1 MILTLILAE
10 DLMDTSLAD
19 DFCIVENSFVVSEM
33 IHRVSTTLHISGF
46 AKTL

>member
-19 DFCIVENSFVVSEM
+19 DFCIVENSFVVSQT
-33 IHRVSTTLHISGF
+33 IHSVSTKLHISGF